1 MTIIKM
7 AWRNLWRNPKRTAIT
22 GSAIAIGLATMIF
35 YLGWMG
41 GMTLHL
47 VHTMTSSQ
55 LGYAQIHA
63 DGYISSREPELTIKK
78 PADILERLKSRKG
91 VIGAA
96 PRIYGDGL
104 LAIGDRS
111 TNVTCIGYE
120 EAQEK
125 LVSGWSENLTS
136 GGLPAGEREILVG
149 VDLAEKLEIEV
160 GSKVVLTIADIY
172 TGDLNYILVKIA
184 GILATNNPV
193 IDKQAALMGLS
204 PLQKALGIGDDI
216 HEVALSLDVS
226 PTDLEGIKWII
237 APFNTAKTTA
247 KPWQEL
253 VPVVANM
260 VKLQSIYMGITLVIV
275 FTLIAFGI
283 VNTLSMS
290 LLERMKEFGVLRAL
304 GTTPL
309 RLAALVICEG
319 AWLGVVGSSLG
330 LFLGLIV
337 HFILSKTG
345 ITMGNAEAMG
355 VTFRS
360 PIYPIL
366 DPTGIA
372 VVTALFITLTPLVSL
387 IVAKKAEKVDP
398 IKALR
403 HE

>member
-1 MTIIKM
+1 MTIVKM

-63 DGYISSREPELTIKK
+63 VGYEESREPELTIKA
-78 PADILERLKSRKG
+78 PSSLLESPGSRKG
-91 VIGAA
+91 VTGAA
-96 PRIYGDGL
+96 PRAYGDGL

-111 TNVTCIGYE
+111 TNITCIGYV
-120 EAQEK
+120 EAREK
-125 LVSGWSENLTS
+125 LVSGWSENIIS
-136 GGLPAGEREILVG
+136 GNLPHGEREILVG
-149 VDLAEKLEIEV
+149 VDLAKKLEV
-160 GSKVVLTIADIY
+160 DAGSKVVLTIADIY
-172 TGDLNYILVKIA
+172 SGDLNYVLVKVA
-184 GILATNNPV
+184 GVLSTNNPV
-193 IDKQAALMGLS
+193 IDKQAALMPLA
-204 PLQKALGIGDDI
+204 PLQRALGIGDGI
-216 HEVALSLDVS
+216 HEVALSLDVL
-226 PTDLEGIKWII
+226 PTDLEGIKAILM
-237 APFNTAKTTA
+237 PFNTRELRA

-260 VKLQSIYMGITLVIV
+260 VELQGIYMGITLVIV

-309 RLAALVICEG
+309 KLSALVMCEG
-319 AWLGVVGSSLG
+319 AWLGIVGAL
-330 LFLGLIV
+330 LGLIIGLIA
-337 HFILSKTG
+337 HLIISKTG

-360 PIYPIL
+360 PVYPVL
-366 DPTGIA
+366 KPFDIA
-372 VVTALFITLTPLVSL
+372 AVTTVFLILTPLVSI
-387 IVAKKAEKVDP
+387 IVARKAGKVDP
-398 IKALR
+398 IKAMR